1 MKLRTKDMIECSLF
15 TALLCIFG
23 SLAIPIGAVPVT
35 MAIFAVLLS
44 SVVLGYK
51 KAVASVSV
59 YIFLGI
65 IGFPV
70 FSCARSG
77 LPIILGPTGGYVWSY
92 VFMALIS
99 GIFSQKVNKESEFA
113 ISLLGSFISLAVC
126 YVCGTIQ
133 FAILNGTGIYETLAA
148 CVLPF
153 AVFDVIKCVFAVWL
167 GLKIRKNL
175 PYRS

>member
-1 MKLRTKDMIECSLF
+1 MKNKTRDMIECSLF

-77 LPIILGPTGGYVWSY
+77 IPVILGPTGGYVWSY
-92 VFMALIS
+92 IFMAFIT
-99 GIFSQKVNKESEFA
+99 GIFSKKVKNNNKIFP
-113 ISLLGSFISLAVC
+113 LLIGSFISLTVC
-126 YVCGTIQ
+126 YVCGTVQ
-133 FAILNGTGIYETLAA
+133 FIVLNGSGIYETIAA

-153 AVFDVIKCVFAVWL
+153 VVFDVIKCFLAVWL